1 MIKLSKIACLSFL
14 TVLTLSVSAQEIPYA
29 QIPNAPQIYTS
40 GTIMGRLADGLGFR
54 FYWASQGLTEE
65 NLNFKAGE
73 ETRTIAET
81 IDHIYDL
88 VYIFSNATKEQP
100 TVYPINKAE
109 LSFEEKRI
117 AILKNIEMASA
128 ILKFSVDKDFERYQ
142 MIFQYPQGN
151 GQKLPFWNALNG
163 PLEDALWHV
172 GQVVSLRRTAGN
184 PFDSKVDVLNGV
196 RN

>member
-1 MIKLSKIACLSFL
+1 MIKLSKIVCFSFL
-14 TVLTLSVSAQEIPYA
+14 AVFTVSISAQELPYA

-40 GTIMGRLADGLGFR
+40 GTIMGRLVDGLGFR

-65 NLNFKAGE
+65 NLTFRAGE

-88 VYIFSNATKEQP
+88 VHIFSNATKEQP

-109 LSFEEKRI
+109 LTFEDKRTM
-117 AILKNIEMASA
+117 ILKNIEMASA
-128 ILKFSVDKDFERYQ
+128 ILKFSEDKDFERYQ

-151 GQKLPFWNALNG
+151 GQKMPFWNALNG
-163 PLEDALWHV
+163 PLEDALWHI
-172 GQVVSLRRTAGN
+172 GQVVSLRRMAGN
-184 PFDSKVDVLNGV
+184 PLDSKVDVLNGV